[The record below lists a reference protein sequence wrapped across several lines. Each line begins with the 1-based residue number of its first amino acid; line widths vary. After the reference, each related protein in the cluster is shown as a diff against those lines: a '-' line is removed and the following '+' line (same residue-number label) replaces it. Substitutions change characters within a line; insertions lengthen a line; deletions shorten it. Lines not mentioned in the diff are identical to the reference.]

1 MISVSPVLGFHLRQN
16 HRDAVMLRHSVGNI
30 AIFILLFIESKPFA
44 SQPASQLSM
53 HAAACMPDALLMHDP
68 KPLRTPLTGPLLN
81 IAELFSQCSAAS
93 QHSPNFMHDL
103 NRNQSKDQRHKRR
116 GRGVTG
122 LDVTLSETDSQRLS
136 RSTKVDVD

>member
-1 MISVSPVLGFHLRQN
+1 
-16 HRDAVMLRHSVGNI
+16 
-30 AIFILLFIESKPFA
+30 
-44 SQPASQLSM
+44 M

-116 GRGVTG
+116 DWTGR
-122 LDVTLSETDSQRLS
+122 DVVGGDRQSEVV
-136 RSTKVDVD
+136 KVDKGRCRFTGRRGTHSSLDTVIHPAISHWVAEA